1 VRRALALAFPLL
13 LVACGAPAGDTW
25 QVVAVYTDPSL
36 PGDLPPDAAGRAAVT
51 VTGDAFEGFTGCALV
66 SGSFSRGPEELS
78 LIDVSVSPAPD
89 TCTPG
94 ARHVHDQIT
103 GLLSEGAVFNLRRL
117 SEYEVLL
124 TLRSDAFDPP
134 SVRMMSL

>member
-1 VRRALALAFPLL
+1 M
-13 LVACGAPAGDTW
+13 
-25 QVVAVYTDPSL
+25 
-36 PGDLPPDAAGRAAVT
+36 
-51 VTGDAFEGFTGCALV
+51 
-66 SGSFSRGPEELS
+66 
-78 LIDVSVSPAPD
+78 
-89 TCTPG
+89 
-94 ARHVHDQIT
+94 HDQIT

>member
-1 VRRALALAFPLL
+1 MRRAVALALPLAL
-13 LVACGAPAGDTW
+13 AACGAPSGDTW

-36 PGDLPPDAAGRAAVT
+36 PGDLPPEAAGRAAVT
-51 VTGDAFEGFTGCALV
+51 VSGDEFEGFTGCAPF
-66 SGSFSRGPEELS
+66 SGSLSRGPEELS

-94 ARHVHDQIT
+94 ARHVHDQLA
-103 GLLSEGAVFNLRRL
+103 GLLGEGAVFGLRRL

-124 TLRSDAFDPP
+124 TLRVDQLDAP